1 MLGMVIDIDRASA
14 SDPTVVTFRSPLQV
28 REGEGERGR
37 GAGKDGH
44 Y

>member
-28 REGEGERGR
+28 KGREERRERG
-37 GAGKDGH
+37 K
-44 Y
+44 